1 MSEQGKKK
9 KKLFRQL
16 KIKYRLVIMNDE
28 TFEEKASFVLSPLSV
43 FVFTGSVIL
52 FLIVLVTYIIAFT
65 PLREYIP
72 GYTDV
77 NMKRNMVKLAMRADS
92 LEQAMHE
99 KDLYIQNINN
109 IINGNVQSDSSG
121 VIQPEKQ
128 EYGQLHVSPS
138 ETESELR
145 KNIESEDKY
154 SVAFTEDKSNKSNI
168 AGFFFFVPVNG
179 TVSNSFNSAESHY
192 GVDIVG
198 RKNEAIKA
206 TLDGS
211 VIFAGWTSET
221 GYVIQLQHS
230 NDLISIY
237 KHNSV
242 LLKKAGDKV
251 KAGEVIAIIGE
262 SGEFS
267 TGPHLHFELWN
278 NGRPINPQDY
288 MSFK

>member
-1 MSEQGKKK
+1 MSEQDKKK
-9 KKLFRQL
+9 KKLLRRL

-77 NMKRNMVKLAMRADS
+77 NMKRNMVKLAMKADS
-92 LEQAMHE
+92 LEAAMHD
-99 KDLYIQNINN
+99 KDVYIQNINN
-109 IINGNVQSDSSG
+109 IISGNIQGDSATNR
-121 VIQPEKQ
+121 QPEKQ
-128 EYGQLHVSPS
+128 EYEHLHVSAS
-138 ETESELR
+138 EKEAELR
-145 KNIESEDKY
+145 KNIESQDKY
-154 SVAFTEDKSNKSNI
+154 SIAFSEDKGARASI

-179 TVSNSFNSAESHY
+179 TVSNSFNAAENHF

-206 TLDGS
+206 TLDGT
-211 VIFAGWTSET
+211 VIFSGWTSET
-221 GYVIQLQHS
+221 GYVIQLQHN
-230 NDLISIY
+230 NDLVSVY

-242 LLKKAGDKV
+242 LLKKMGDKV

-267 TGPHLHFELWN
+267 SGPHLHFELWN
-278 NGRPINPQDY
+278 NGRPVDPQDY

>member
-1 MSEQGKKK
+1 
-9 KKLFRQL
+9 
-16 KIKYRLVIMNDE
+16 MNDE
-28 TFEEKASFVLSPLSV
+28 TLEEKASFVLSPLSV

-77 NMKRNMVKLAMRADS
+77 NIKRNMVKLAMKADS
-92 LEQAMHE
+92 LEDAMAD

-109 IINGNVQSDSSG
+109 IINGNVQGDSSRTP
-121 VIQPEKQ
+121 QPQKQ
-128 EYGQLHVSPS
+128 EYDHLHVSPS

-145 KNIESEDKY
+145 KNIESQDKY
-154 SVAFTEDKSNKSNI
+154 SLAFSEDKNPKSSI

-179 TVSNSFNSAESHY
+179 TISNSFNSAENHY

-242 LLKKAGDKV
+242 LLKKTGDKV

-278 NGRPINPQDY
+278 NGRPIDPQDY